1 MDTLT
6 FFFLTPKNNPS
17 LLSPD
22 APQNLPGLCLTRIQL
37 LDVTSTMSLPGLCL
51 TRMELL
57 DVTSTMSNY
66 HLPTKLIMSSYI

>member
-1 MDTLT
+1 MGTLT
-6 FFFLTPKNNPS
+6 FFFDAKNNPS
-17 LLSPD
+17 LHSPD
-22 APQNLPGLCLTRIQL
+22 APQNLPGLYLTRIQL